1 MRTKDES
8 RFSVIVDF
16 VNEYFDSYGRSPSTR
31 EIESGTKISRA
42 TVQRYLQT
50 LQERGEIEYDGHRGI
65 ITQYMR
71 ELMDTNRVQM
81 GNSIPCGPLTEVTDA
96 QLEHIR
102 LPLALTGS
110 GDFFL
115 LRANGESMIGAG
127 IDDGDLVLIRKQ
139 ETAREGQI
147 GAVLYNSDCTTLKR
161 FHRESD
167 SEIHL
172 IPENDSMK
180 PIVLKGEQLNALK
193 IQGVA
198 TMVMKDLD
206 S

>member
-71 ELMDTNRVQM
+71 ELTETNRVEM
-81 GNSIPCGPLTEVTDA
+81 GNSIPCGALGEVNDA
-96 QLEHIR
+96 ELEHVR
-102 LPLALTGS
+102 LPVAITGN

-115 LRANGESMIGAG
+115 LRAKGQSMIKAG
-127 IDDGDLVLIRKQ
+127 IDDGDLVLVRKQ
-139 ETAREGQI
+139 VNPQPGDIVAF
-147 GAVLYNSDCTTLKR
+147 LYDNSLTTLKR
-161 FHRESD
+161 YQPKKD
-167 SEIHL
+167 AIWL
-172 IPENDSMK
+172 CPENDTME
-180 PIVLKGEQLNALK
+180 PIKICGENRAKLT

-198 TMVMKDLD
+198 TKVIKNLR
-206 S
+206 